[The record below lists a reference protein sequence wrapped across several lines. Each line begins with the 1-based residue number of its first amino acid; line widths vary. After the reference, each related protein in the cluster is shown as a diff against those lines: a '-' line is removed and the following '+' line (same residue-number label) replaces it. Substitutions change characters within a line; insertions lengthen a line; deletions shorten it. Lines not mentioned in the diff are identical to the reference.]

1 MSDFISDEEMQKLE
15 TDSPDFIPDEN
26 PWMPEKSFTP
36 TSRTESALRGGAQG
50 LTLDFADEIAAKI
63 RSRMEDRPYE
73 EVLPEERTKF
83 KAAQASHPGY
93 YGAAQ
98 VGGAVAP
105 WLIPGGGP
113 AVSAVKASKWLAP
126 IATGAA
132 QGYGASEDGSL
143 SDVAAGAAF
152 GLGGA
157 AVGNTIGAVPS
168 AVRGFANN
176 RAAAQL
182 GAERGTI
189 KALGPKRVQEAG
201 ATALKEG
208 ILSTDTPL
216 MQQRAG
222 AIRESS
228 GKRIGEINQMID
240 ETGESFF
247 SPQAAAGEFKEQ
259 SGGFYESP
267 LNRDIK
273 NQYDNIIEAIEGLG
287 EDNIGVVK
295 AQELKEQLGRAAKFN
310 MGIRDDKALMAG
322 EAYNVVKKHLDNAVS
337 KGEQALGKSD
347 ILADLYKQRKLY
359 GDTKIMEKLL
369 SNRYAREQGNKMG
382 TGLTNTIV
390 GSQAAQ
396 VAAAGNIPAAAAM
409 YGGKIGYER
418 YGNIAMAKGADK
430 IAKVLEYMPNKFGK
444 YAPSMSQA
452 IRQGP
457 KAFAIQHFIMASRDP
472 EYTKLVEQAV
482 LEADKEDEKKK
493 IPTPEYG
500 GLGADVGRM
509 IDNALWTDST
519 GLDPQEKDAS
529 GFQYGEGVPQPASI
543 KPFSFKKL
551 FPSKSAVGSEVKHLP
566 NQISWGDKNIN
577 VRAPKESQP
586 FDFLFD
592 QPRTGIE
599 TRNSPYRNIMEH
611 GQGRVLLNNELTNSE
626 KVMNKK
632 RSIRYGS
639 EGLEPEDP
647 NNKFRPML
655 EEGTT
660 YMDNNGVPM
669 FAYGRTPQAMK
680 HEHIHNQIEGLNRI
694 DPKAS
699 AAMDEYLRF
708 KAKKYGIPVSDITT
722 KMHGPKEFMT
732 ITGDI
737 LEDKQTRD
745 AYLGGLENK
754 NEVMQK
760 LRKFYTDAAT
770 EVQNMDKEDIMRIV
784 GEHETRWNKFNEKW
798 KGKE

>member
-36 TSRTESALRGGAQG
+36 TSRTESAMRGGSQG

-73 EVLPEERTKF
+73 GVLPEERTKF

-98 VGGAVAP
+98 VVGAVVP

-143 SDVAAGAAF
+143 SDVAAGASF

-157 AVGNTIGAVPS
+157 VVGNTIGAVPS
-168 AVRGFANN
+168 AVRGFASN

-189 KALGPKRVQEAG
+189 KSLGPKRVQEAG

-273 NQYDNIIEAIEGLG
+273 NQYDNIIEAIDGLG

-551 FPSKSAVGSEVKHLP
+551 FPSKSAVGSEVKQLP
-566 NQISWGDKNIN
+566 AIKIN
-577 VRAPKESQP
+577 YDGSI
-586 FDFLFD
+586 
-592 QPRTGIE
+592 PRTFRDVQEGVFGE
-599 TRNSPYRNIMEH
+599 GMKTTRLQP
-611 GQGRVLLNNELTNSE
+611 GELTTSE
-626 KVMNKK
+626 KVMDRMLANRD
-632 RSIRYGS
+632 RSELYNEPKFKDIRLGYDGAQFS
-639 EGLEPEDP
+639 TK
-647 NNKFRPML
+647 NA
-655 EEGTT
+655 
-660 YMDNNGVPM
+660 GVPM

-680 HEHIHNQIEGLNRI
+680 HEHIHQQIEGLNRI
-694 DPKAS
+694 APKAS
-699 AAMDEYLRF
+699 AAMDEYLRL
-708 KAKKYGIPVSDITT
+708 KARSYDIPIGVITT
-722 KMHGPKEFMT
+722 KMHGPEEFMT
-732 ITGDI
+732 VIGDI
-737 LEDKQTRD
+737 LEDPNVRHD
-745 AYLGGLENK
+745 YLGKFKDKDEI
-754 NEVMQK
+754 VQK
-760 LRKFYTDAAT
+760 LRKFYTDSAT
-770 EVQNMDKEDIMRIV
+770 EVQNMGKEDILRLV
-784 GEHETRWNKFNEKW
+784 DEHRARWKSPGDFVKNRRELGDFR
-798 KGKE
+798 

>member
-157 AVGNTIGAVPS
+157 VVGNTIGAVPS
-168 AVRGFANN
+168 AVRGFASN

-222 AIRESS
+222 AIMESS

-273 NQYDNIIEAIEGLG
+273 NQYDNIIEAIDGLG

-310 MGIRDDKALMAG
+310 MGIRDDKSLMAG

-347 ILADLYKQRKLY
+347 ILADLYKQRRLY
-359 GDTKIMEKLL
+359 GDTKVMEKLL
-369 SNRYAREQGNKMG
+369 ANRYAREQGNKMG

-452 IRQGP
+452 MRQGP

-566 NQISWGDKNIN
+566 ENIRTGWDFRGDRSTEPMADMLEERFRD
-577 VRAPKESQP
+577 VAEGVFGEGVKEKR
-586 FDFLFD
+586 LFD
-592 QPRTGIE
+592 
-599 TRNSPYRNIMEH
+599 
-611 GQGRVLLNNELTNSE
+611 LDLTPSE
-626 KVMNKK
+626 KVVAKKLVPHSQRVGAREIKDRIGSVWSNPDETPMMGISRDRLSTIHEHTHNQMMNLNYVHPKA
-632 RSIRYGS
+632 
-639 EGLEPEDP
+639 E
-647 NNKFRPML
+647 
-655 EEGTT
+655 
-660 YMDNNGVPM
+660 
-669 FAYGRTPQAMK
+669 QAM
-680 HEHIHNQIEGLNRI
+680 E
-694 DPKAS
+694 
-699 AAMDEYLRF
+699 EYLRF
-708 KAKKYGIPVSDITT
+708 KARKYGLPIEKITDR
-722 KMHGPKEFMT
+722 MHGKREFMT
-732 ITGDI
+732 VAGDI
-737 LEDKQTRD
+737 LQDEVVRDKYMRGMPD
-745 AYLGGLENK
+745 IK
-754 NEVMQK
+754 DFMQK

>member
-143 SDVAAGAAF
+143 SDVAAGASF

-157 AVGNTIGAVPS
+157 VVGNTIGAVPS
-168 AVRGFANN
+168 AVRGFASN

-222 AIRESS
+222 AIMESS

-273 NQYDNIIEAIEGLG
+273 NQYDNIIEAIDGLG

-347 ILADLYKQRKLY
+347 ILADLYKQRRLY
-359 GDTKIMEKLL
+359 GDTKVMEKLL
-369 SNRYAREQGNKMG
+369 ANRYAREQGNKMG

-566 NQISWGDKNIN
+566 ENIRKGWDFRGDRSTEPMADMLEERFRD
-577 VRAPKESQP
+577 VAEGVFGEGVKEKR
-586 FDFLFD
+586 LFD
-592 QPRTGIE
+592 
-599 TRNSPYRNIMEH
+599 
-611 GQGRVLLNNELTNSE
+611 LDLTPSE
-626 KVMNKK
+626 KVVAKKLVPHSQRVGAREIKDRIGSVWSNPDETPMMGISRDRLSTIHEHTHNQMMNLNYVHPKA
-632 RSIRYGS
+632 
-639 EGLEPEDP
+639 E
-647 NNKFRPML
+647 
-655 EEGTT
+655 
-660 YMDNNGVPM
+660 
-669 FAYGRTPQAMK
+669 QAM
-680 HEHIHNQIEGLNRI
+680 E
-694 DPKAS
+694 
-699 AAMDEYLRF
+699 EYLRF
-708 KAKKYGIPVSDITT
+708 KARKYGLPIEKITDR
-722 KMHGPKEFMT
+722 MHGKREFMT
-732 ITGDI
+732 VAGDI
-737 LEDKQTRD
+737 LQDEVVRDKYMRGMPD
-745 AYLGGLENK
+745 IK
-754 NEVMQK
+754 DFMQK